1 MQKHQNTQ
9 LESMTDFFDARSGI
23 YEEVHL
29 SHLKGGAESKR
40 SLAMALPENPKTLLD
55 LGIGT
60 GLELE
65 EIYQRHPDIEI
76 TGIDVSENMLTIL
89 KEKYPTSKLNLLNI
103 SYFDYDFEA
112 AKFDAVISSMTMHH
126 YQPAIKIDLYKRIR
140 SALTDQGVY
149 VENDYILSE
158 IDMPEAASYEQQKFA
173 EYERLKHEQ
182 ALSPE
187 EDYHFDTPCT
197 LKHQFELLY
206 AAGFSD
212 VRLSWQRE
220 HNITIIAYV

>member
-1 MQKHQNTQ
+1 MRETK
-9 LESMTDFFDARSGI
+9 LESMADFFDARSSI

-29 SHLKGGAESKR
+29 SHLKGGTESKR
-40 SLAMALPENPKTLLD
+40 SLAMALPEKTKTLLD

-65 EIYQRHPDIEI
+65 EIYQRHPEIDI
-76 TGIDVSENMLTIL
+76 TGLDVSANMLAIL
-89 KEKYPTSKLNLLNI
+89 KEKYPISKLTLLNI
-103 SYFDYDFEA
+103 SYFDYDFSA

-126 YQPAIKIDLYKRIR
+126 YQPSAKIDLYKRIL

-158 IDMPEAASYEQQKFA
+158 IDLPEASDYEQQLFA
-173 EYERLKHEQ
+173 EYERLKSEQ
-182 ALSPE
+182 ALSSE

-197 LKHQFELLY
+197 LKHQVELLL
-206 AAGFSD
+206 AAGFRD

-220 HNITIIAYV
+220 HNITLIAYV